1 MQVSMGPWTLQWS
14 VICQAGK
21 WTFCWHRH
29 GNPKFFKHRVIFPEQ
44 HCSKLSFS
52 SFFLK
57 TAIPNRGI
65 CSCLLSFPFFSRCF
79 DAQITGSN
87 GSFNLLWNLEPGMV
101 SIYLIFYVLHPRWV
115 CFCGWAPCVPHIP
128 SPFIGEA
135 CFYIFVP
142 PSVPE
147 ASSRLAT
154 TFFLFEPGITVHLP
168 VGTRLSCYLQ
178 SNERK
183 TWTLWGTFPS
193 KEDNT
198 SIPFIR
204 RKKRVRAVFHF
215 GSKPCKC
222 GRYKEDDFQGE
233 YFSVSAQ
240 AVVKQLR
247 SFTTVL
253 SLVGWS
259 GSRTLQKI
267 YLQSPKEP
275 E

>member
-1 MQVSMGPWTLQWS
+1 M
-14 VICQAGK
+14 
-21 WTFCWHRH
+21 
-29 GNPKFFKHRVIFPEQ
+29 
-44 HCSKLSFS
+44 
-52 SFFLK
+52 
-57 TAIPNRGI
+57 GI
-65 CSCLLSFPFFSRCF
+65 CSWLLSFPFFSRCF
-79 DAQITGSN
+79 DAQITGN
-87 GSFNLLWNLEPGMV
+87 NRCFNLLWNLEPGMV
-101 SIYLIFYVLHPRWV
+101 RIYLIFYVFHPRWM
-115 CFCGWAPCVPHIP
+115 CFCGWAPCVLHIP
-128 SPFIGEA
+128 SPFIREA

-142 PSVPE
+142 SFVPE
-147 ASSRLAT
+147 ASSHLAT

-198 SIPFIR
+198 SVPFIR
-204 RKKRVRAVFHF
+204 RKKGDRAVFQF
-215 GSKPCKC
+215 SSKPRKC

-233 YFSVSAQ
+233 YFPFSAQ

-253 SLVGWS
+253 SLVGWL